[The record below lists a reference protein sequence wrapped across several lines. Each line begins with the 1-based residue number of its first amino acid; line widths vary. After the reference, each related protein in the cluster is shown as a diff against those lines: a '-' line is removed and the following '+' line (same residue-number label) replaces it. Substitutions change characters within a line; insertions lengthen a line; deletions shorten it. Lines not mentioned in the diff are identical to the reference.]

1 MAFDAIR
8 FRRLRGSTYMARLTR
23 SRPRPLVPVLIAAV
37 LAAAVPGRVDWR
49 AAAQRNGGNSLGGRS
64 GESERPADRPAAG
77 PKPTA
82 ESSNSF
88 GTLSDD
94 AKFAKAAS
102 DTIKRNDKNGDGIL
116 EGDELPKVGMS
127 KNGDMNGDGK
137 IIQPELVAYYKSLE
151 PSTTAPG
158 ASPTAQGSKPAT
170 STVTQSLD
178 AKSADVRKIVN
189 TKRKSYRFKTTKER
203 LKTWQ
208 FASRDANGDGQVSMS
223 EYSRVWSDR
232 TAAEFQRYDRD
243 NDGMITAKESR

>member
-1 MAFDAIR
+1 
-8 FRRLRGSTYMARLTR
+8 
-23 SRPRPLVPVLIAAV
+23 LIAAV

-49 AAAQRNGGNSLGGRS
+49 AAAQGNDGNSLGGRS
-64 GESERPADRPAAG
+64 GERGRPAEPRAADPKPAAES
-77 PKPTA
+77 PT
-82 ESSNSF
+82 NF
-88 GTLSDD
+88 GTLSND
-94 AKFAKAAS
+94 AKYAKAAS
-102 DTIKRNDKNGDGIL
+102 DTIKTNDKNGDGIL

-137 IIQPELVAYYKSLE
+137 IVQPELVAYYGSLE

-170 STVTQSLD
+170 STVTQSVD

-203 LKTWQ
+203 LKTSQ

-223 EYSRVWSDR
+223 EYARVWSDR
-232 TAAEFQRYDRD
+232 TAADFQRYDRD
-243 NDGMITAKESR
+243 NDGMITAKEAR